1 MIVMNLSFGVS
12 RLNETP
18 HEHERRVRDL
28 APAAVDRERV
38 TAIGDLDDF
47 GHAAIALLALE
58 RRVRDRPW
66 DRVVL
71 LAGDDQQRPALR
83 VLGVDLRLGPWIE
96 VGGRG
101 LKEGRP

>member
-1 MIVMNLSFGVS
+1 VISDSDDRHEFSFRVS

-28 APAAVDRERV
+28 APATVDRERV

-47 GHAAIALLALE
+47 GHALLRCWRLNE
-58 RRVRDRPW
+58 RVRDRPW

-71 LAGDDQQRPALR
+71 LAGDDQRGRAQ

-96 VGGRG
+96 LAVAA
-101 LKEGRP
+101 